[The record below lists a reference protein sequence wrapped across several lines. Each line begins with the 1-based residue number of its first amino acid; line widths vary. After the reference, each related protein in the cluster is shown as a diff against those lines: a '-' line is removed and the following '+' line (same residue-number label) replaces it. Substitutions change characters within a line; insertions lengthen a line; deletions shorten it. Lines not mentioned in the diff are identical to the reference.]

1 MKNLTSFISGLEIMK
16 KGNRLTKVLFDIRV
30 NNLFKTSTIDENYYF
45 LSGLII
51 GDELLGIKK
60 EKNRF
65 YYHLWSRTN
74 I

>member
-1 MKNLTSFISGLEIMK
+1 MK

-30 NNLFKTSTIDENYYF
+30 NNLFKTSTNDENYYF

-60 EKNRF
+60 GKNRF